1 MNTPEM
7 NTYKQGLFYT
17 AGSYFLWGILP
28 LYWKMIE
35 NVSAEEI
42 LAHRIFWSFLFM
54 LLLLSFN
61 KDRKSIMVASKRIV
75 KKPLLFLSLVLS
87 SLLISTNW
95 FLYIWSVNNEHMI
108 EASLGY
114 YINPLISVFLGM
126 IFFKEKLNFWQK
138 ISFVIAAIG
147 VLIMTLYYGQVP
159 WVAIT
164 LALSFG
170 LYGLTKK
177 MTKFSSAIGL
187 TFETMVVTPIAAY
200 YLFMIASR
208 GESEFFAFQHVTTN
222 LLLVGAGISTAIPLL
237 LFASGAQRIPLFM
250 VGVLQY
256 IAPTITLIIGIIIY
270 KEPFTTIEVITFTFI
285 WSALLLFTLSHS
297 KYFRKVEIKQ
307 TRKKSIGL

>member
-54 LLLLSFN
+54 LVLLSFN
-61 KDRKSIMVASKRIV
+61 KEWKNSIVASKRII
-75 KKPLLFLSLVLS
+75 KQPLLFLSLVLS

-114 YINPLISVFLGM
+114 YINPLISVLLGM

-200 YLFMIASR
+200 YLFVIASR
-208 GESEFFAFQHVTTN
+208 GESEFFTFHHVTTN
-222 LLLVGAGISTAIPLL
+222 LLLIGAGIATAIPLL

-250 VGVLQY
+250 VGILQY

-270 KEPFTTIEVITFTFI
+270 KEPFTNIEVITFTFI

-297 KYFRKVEIKQ
+297 KYFRKVEVKR
-307 TRKKSIGL
+307 TRKNSIGL

>member
-61 KDRKSIMVASKRIV
+61 KEWKSIMVASKRII

-177 MTKFSSAIGL
+177 MTKFSSTIGL

-200 YLFMIASR
+200 YLFVIASR
-208 GESEFFAFQHVTTN
+208 GESEFFAFHHVTTN
-222 LLLVGAGISTAIPLL
+222 LLLVGAGIATAIPLL

-256 IAPTITLIIGIIIY
+256 LAPTITLIIGIIIY

-297 KYFRKVEIKQ
+297 KYFRKVEVKR
-307 TRKKSIGL
+307 TRKNSIGL

>member
-1 MNTPEM
+1 MTTSDD
-7 NTYKQGLFYT
+7 NTYKQGLMYT

-28 LYWKMIE
+28 LYWKMID

-54 LLLLSFN
+54 LVLLTIN
-61 KDRKSIMVASKRIV
+61 KDWKNVIDSSMRMV
-75 KKPLLFLSLVLS
+75 KKPFLIVSLIIS

-95 FLYIWSVNNEHMI
+95 FVYIWSVNNDHMI

-114 YINPLISVFLGM
+114 YINPLISVLLGM
-126 IFFKEKLNFWQK
+126 IFFKEKLNLWQK
-138 ISFVIAAIG
+138 VSMCVAAIG
-147 VLIMTLYYGQVP
+147 VIIMTLYYGNVP

-187 TFETMVVTPIAAY
+187 TFETLVVTPIAAY
-200 YLFMIASR
+200 YLLMIASN
-208 GESEFFAFQHVTTN
+208 GESEFFAFDLTTN
-222 LLLVGAGISTAIPLL
+222 ALLIGAGIATAIPLL

-250 VGVLQY
+250 IGVLQY
-256 IAPTITLIIGIIIY
+256 IAPTITLLIGILLY
-270 KEPFTTIEVITFTFI
+270 KEPFTSIEMVTFMFI
-285 WSALLLFTLSHS
+285 WAALILFTLSNS
-297 KYFRKVEIKQ
+297 KYFRKVEIKLL
-307 TRKKSIGL
+307 KKSSVEL

>member
-1 MNTPEM
+1 MNTPGI
-7 NTYKQGLFYT
+7 NTYKQGLIYT

-54 LLLLSFN
+54 LVLLSFN
-61 KDRKSIMVASKRIV
+61 KEWKNIIVASKRII

-95 FLYIWSVNNEHMI
+95 FVYIWSVNNAQMI

-114 YINPLISVFLGM
+114 YINPLISVLLGM
-126 IFFKEKLNFWQK
+126 IFFKEKLNLWQK
-138 ISFVIAAIG
+138 LSFVIAAIG
-147 VLIMTLYYGQVP
+147 VLIMTFHYGQVP

-208 GESEFFAFQHVTTN
+208 GESYFLAYHVTTN
-222 LLLVGAGISTAIPLL
+222 LLLIGAGIATAIPLL
-237 LFASGAQRIPLFM
+237 LFASGARRIPLFM

-256 IAPTITLIIGIIIY
+256 IAPTITLIIGIVLY
-270 KEPFTTIEVITFTFI
+270 KEPFTNIEVITFTFI
-285 WSALLLFTLSHS
+285 WSALLLFTLSNS
-297 KYFRKVEIKQ
+297 KYFRKVQVKR
-307 TRKKSIGL
+307 TRKNSIGL